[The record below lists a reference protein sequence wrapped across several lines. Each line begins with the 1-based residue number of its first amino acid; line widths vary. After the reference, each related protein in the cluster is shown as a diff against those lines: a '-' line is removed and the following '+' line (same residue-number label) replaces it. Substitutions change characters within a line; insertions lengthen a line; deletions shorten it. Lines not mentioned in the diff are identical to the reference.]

1 MVGPG
6 AVRKFLKMALFDVLP
21 KPARGRPTEFKSA
34 GDPERFLSF
43 SAQMS
48 GICGQFLDL
57 RGQKPQK

>member
-1 MVGPG
+1 
-6 AVRKFLKMALFDVLP
+6 MALFDVLP
-21 KPARGRPTEFKSA
+21 KPVRGRPTEFKSA